1 MSAGDLH
8 RFSFEG
14 APVRGAL
21 VRLTTSWREALRRR
35 AVVGA
40 FPAPVRL
47 LLGEMAAAGMLMRS
61 GIKFDGALVLQLKG
75 DGPVSLAVAEI
86 SSGLSFRATAQ
97 VIDEVAAD
105 ATLAGLVNVGGGGR
119 CAITLDPRD
128 RPAGR
133 LPYQGVV
140 PLSDDG
146 GQAMTR
152 LADAL
157 EYYMLQS
164 EQLATRFVLA
174 ANDEVA
180 AGLMLQRMP
189 AGEGAEHDPLA
200 PHEDF
205 ERITALGGSLTSS
218 ELLTLDADAILRR
231 LFWQETVTRYAPRAV
246 DFRCSCSRERVR
258 GMLLALGREEVEDIV
273 AEQTQV
279 EVGCDF
285 CGEQYRFDAVDVGEM
300 FAPASAQSAGTDTL
314 Q

>member
-1 MSAGDLH
+1 MSSGDLH
-8 RFSFEG
+8 RFSFDG

-75 DGPVSLAVAEI
+75 DGPVSLAVAEVT
-86 SSGLSFRATAQ
+86 SGLNFRATAQ
-97 VIDEVAAD
+97 VVDEVAAD
-105 ATLAGLVNVGGGGR
+105 ATLAGLVNVGGGGH

-128 RPAGR
+128 RPAGK

-146 GQAMTR
+146 GQAMAR

-189 AGEGAEHDPLA
+189 AGEGTAHDPWA
-200 PHEDF
+200 RHEDF
-205 ERITALGGSLTSS
+205 ERITALGSSLTST
-218 ELLTLDADAILRR
+218 ELLTLDADTILHR
-231 LFWQETVTRYAPRAV
+231 LFWQESVMRYAPRAV
-246 DFRCSCSRERVR
+246 DFRCSCSRDRVR
-258 GMLLALGREEVEDIV
+258 GMLLALGREEVEDII
-273 AEQTQV
+273 AEQAQV

-300 FAPASAQSAGTDTL
+300 FAPPSAQSAGTDTL

>member
-1 MSAGDLH
+1 MSPGDLH

-75 DGPVSLAVAEI
+75 DGPVGLAVAEI

-97 VIDEVAAD
+97 VVDEVAAD
-105 ATLAGLVNVGGGGR
+105 ATLAGLVNVGGGGH

-146 GQAMTR
+146 GRAMTC

-189 AGEGAEHDPLA
+189 AGDGAGHDPLA

-205 ERITALGGSLTSS
+205 ERITALGGSLTST
-218 ELLTLDADAILRR
+218 ELLTLDADTILHR
-231 LFWQETVTRYAPRAV
+231 LFWQETVMRYAPRAV

-258 GMLLALGREEVEDIV
+258 GMLLALGREEIEDIV

-300 FAPASAQSAGTDTL
+300 FAPPSAQSAGTDTL